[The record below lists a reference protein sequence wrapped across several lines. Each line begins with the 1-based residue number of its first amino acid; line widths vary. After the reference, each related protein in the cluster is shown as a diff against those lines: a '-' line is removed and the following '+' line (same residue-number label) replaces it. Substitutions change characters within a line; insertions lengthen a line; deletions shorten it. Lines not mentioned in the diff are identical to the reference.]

1 MPLINPETG
10 AEHEVEANGDSTVTF
25 EMTLSAPTQPD
36 DDES

>member
-25 EMTLSAPTQPD
+25 EMALPQPAD